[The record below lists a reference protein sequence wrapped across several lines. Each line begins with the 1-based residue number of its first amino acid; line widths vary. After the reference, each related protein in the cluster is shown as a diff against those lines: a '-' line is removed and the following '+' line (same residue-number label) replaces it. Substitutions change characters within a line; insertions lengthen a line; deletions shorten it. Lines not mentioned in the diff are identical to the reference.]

1 VTMEPKPIKPSSG
14 SGEAVC
20 GSLPFASVFWAVVL
34 LSAAAAFWSELAAF
48 WSLLLCAEAALL
60 SAGAAPVELVADWSA
75 EGVVEAAADWS
86 LLGVVLVADWSAEG
100 VVLAEAEGAALELE
114 ADWSAEGV
122 VLAEAE
128 GVVLEAPAVADW
140 SADGVEA
147 EAEPAGV
154 VAEAE
159 AEGEALLEAVWLLLS
174 LPDGAEAC
182 GGVDMVLPVPVAA
195 AAVVSAVG
203 FAPLSPLG
211 AADCTGALLLVCPVV
226 EADWSEFGMLLA
238 EAEGAA
244 APEGA
249 APLAVVV
256 VVVVVCAASPEA
268 GAAAEAPL
276 VLQESEII
284 FASLTLNLLSEPIV
298 PVKEAWCPTWASS
311 PLPSNL

>member
-1 VTMEPKPIKPSSG
+1 MEPNPNRLSSG

-20 GSLPFASVFWAVVL
+20 GILFWAVV

-75 EGVVEAAADWS
+75 EGAVGAAADWS
-86 LLGVVLVADWSAEG
+86 LLGVVLVALL
-100 VVLAEAEGAALELE
+100 VLE

-128 GVVLEAPAVADW
+128 GVVLEAPDVADW

-159 AEGEALLEAVWLLLS
+159 AEGEALLEALWS
-174 LPDGAEAC
+174 LGLVFAPGAGAIAPPEPEA
-182 GGVDMVLPVPVAA
+182 VES
-195 AAVVSAVG
+195 VVAVG
-203 FAPLSPLG
+203 AAPLSLLG
-211 AADCTGALLLVCPVV
+211 GADCTGALLLVWAV
-226 EADWSEFGMLLA
+226 EADWSELGMLLLA

-244 APEGA
+244 APEGEVA
-249 APLAVVV
+249 LL
-256 VVVVVCAASPEA
+256 VVVVCVVVAPTA
-268 GAAAEAPL
+268 GAAAEAPV
-276 VLQESEII
+276 VLQDSEII
-284 FASLTLNLLSEPIV
+284 FTSATLNLLSEPIE
-298 PVKEAWCPTWASS
+298 PVSEAWCPTWASS
-311 PLPSNL
+311 PLPSSL

>member
-1 VTMEPKPIKPSSG
+1 
-14 SGEAVC
+14 
-20 GSLPFASVFWAVVL
+20 
-34 LSAAAAFWSELAAF
+34 
-48 WSLLLCAEAALL
+48 
-60 SAGAAPVELVADWSA
+60 
-75 EGVVEAAADWS
+75 
-86 LLGVVLVADWSAEG
+86 VVLV
-100 VVLAEAEGAALELE
+100 

-174 LPDGAEAC
+174 VVAGVEAGGGGA
-182 GGVDMVLPVPVAA
+182 VVLPVPEAE

-203 FAPLSPLG
+203 CAPLLVLLAEG
-211 AADCTGALLLVCPVV
+211 AAALVLACP

-244 APEGA
+244 ALEGA

-256 VVVVVCAASPEA
+256 VVVVVSVAAAPEA
-268 GAAAEAPL
+268 GAAAEAPV
-276 VLQESEII
+276 VLQESETG
-284 FASLTLNLLSEPIV
+284 FMSETLNLLSEPIE
-298 PVKEAWCPTWASS
+298 PVAEICLPTCPSS
-311 PLPSNL
+311 PLPSSL